1 MYSQAHIPK
10 YLKPSLERVK
20 GRYKLVTAMIIIRR
34 VSWLYIVACTN
45 GYHQDDKGDWLC
57 RGLLHSFWQHKIL
70 VWNLVFVSPGGQFG
84 HRYVIPKATRH
95 IVQSS
100 LRVQNGVSFF
110 CKMQSARPVPF
121 HPQAQW
127 PSMLV
132 CVYTHTHTHTHTHT
146 KQNFKKTSYSAK
158 PYSDSPNNYIFF
170 HGSHFGK
177 IHFIPQ
183 PW

>member
-1 MYSQAHIPK
+1 
-10 YLKPSLERVK
+10 
-20 GRYKLVTAMIIIRR
+20 MIIIRR
-34 VSWLYIVACTN
+34 VSWLYIVAYN
-45 GYHQDDKGDWLC
+45 GCRQDYKGDWLH
-57 RGLLHSFWQHKIL
+57 RGLLHSCSFWRREIL
-70 VWNLVFVSPGGQFG
+70 AWNLVFISPGSQCG
-84 HRYVIPKATRH
+84 HRYVIPKAARH

-100 LRVQNGVSFF
+100 LKCKMVSFF

-121 HPQAQW
+121 LPQAQR
-127 PSMLV
+127 PSMLA
-132 CVYTHTHTHTHTHT
+132 CVHTRTHTHTRTRAHAHTRTHTHTHTRTHTHAHTHT
-146 KQNFKKTSYSAK
+146 KQNFKKTSCSAK